1 MKEKPLVGNGKGTQ
15 KDSKRADCEVLHQQ
29 VQNSLDVIECLSQS
43 EDEELARNAHQ
54 DNAEDCTSM
63 STSGNVYRRTPGDT
77 RGVAHKRC
85 STCNKSFKTNA
96 GLYKHRQSKHPH
108 MIRSFQHIHCQEC
121 NCNFRCKTLIQLRKH
136 LEIHSLKMNT
146 FVKTF
151 KDVKGTFVY
160 NF

>member
-29 VQNSLDVIECLSQS
+29 VQNSLDVTECLSQS

-77 RGVAHKRC
+77 PHKRC

-96 GLYKHRQSKHPH
+96 GLYKHKHPH
-108 MIRSFQHIHCQEC
+108 MIRSFSIAR
-121 NCNFRCKTLIQLRKH
+121 NATAISDVIQLRKH

>member
-1 MKEKPLVGNGKGTQ
+1 M
-15 KDSKRADCEVLHQQ
+15 H
-29 VQNSLDVIECLSQS
+29 I
-43 EDEELARNAHQ
+43 
-54 DNAEDCTSM
+54 
-63 STSGNVYRRTPGDT
+63 RTMLKIVPPCQRVVMFIAALQETRPT
-77 RGVAHKRC
+77 RGVAHA
-85 STCNKSFKTNA
+85 FKTNA

-108 MIRSFQHIHCQEC
+108 MIRSFHCQEC

>member
-1 MKEKPLVGNGKGTQ
+1 M
-15 KDSKRADCEVLHQQ
+15 H
-29 VQNSLDVIECLSQS
+29 I
-43 EDEELARNAHQ
+43 
-54 DNAEDCTSM
+54 
-63 STSGNVYRRTPGDT
+63 RTMLKIVPPCQRVVMFIAALQETRPT
-77 RGVAHKRC
+77 RGVAHATSPSKPMLDC
-85 STCNKSFKTNA
+85 I
-96 GLYKHRQSKHPH
+96 YKHRQSKHPH